1 MFVQERKEKIMN
13 WNRTVYLVLA
23 LTILGQIIVR
33 GSYIWGQSAWL
44 IANSLTLI
52 RDFALDRPAAD
63 KVKNSCMLA
72 ITIGLIVLYFL

>member
-1 MFVQERKEKIMN
+1 MN

-33 GSYIWGQSAWL
+33 GSYIWGQAAWF
-44 IANSLTLI
+44 IANVLTLV

-72 ITIGLIVLYFL
+72 ITIGLITLYFL

>member
-1 MFVQERKEKIMN
+1 MN

-52 RDFALDRPAAD
+52 RDFALYRPAAD

-72 ITIGLIVLYFL
+72 ITVGLIALYFL

>member
-1 MFVQERKEKIMN
+1 MS

-23 LTILGQIIVR
+23 LTILGQMIVR
-33 GSYIWGQSAWL
+33 VDYLWGQSAWL
-44 IANSLTLI
+44 IANVLTVV

-72 ITIGLIVLYFL
+72 ITIGLIALFVL